1 MNRKKITY
9 LFLNGRVERI
19 KNYDY
24 SDDFF
29 YGYRYL
35 LSKNHDVKII
45 EMKVLTSSMFRRL
58 LTLIDRLLRKIS
70 LGSFFLSQMIDRQNF
85 KKIKD
90 TDVLIATND
99 RLGYSTLPY
108 LIYLRLKRKKVIMF
122 VMGML
127 KIQYKNFVIKI
138 FTNIFMKLLVKSCN
152 NLIFLSESE
161 LKEAKIK
168 MPLQKN
174 KMQYVPFCID
184 TKFWSRQN
192 SYQVNKKI
200 LFIGNDGKRDYKLVK
215 DIANNFDD
223 VESTLISRRIPKE
236 DFKKNVNLVRTSW
249 KSDHITDSEL
259 KRFYQEVSLVF
270 IPLVESLQPSGQ
282 SVALQAMAM
291 GVPVMIS
298 DTPGFWDRENLIN
311 NKNIF
316 LVNCKTVDDWTEEIK
331 KVLEKK
337 DLLKDISKNARLTV
351 EKHYDKNLLFKK
363 LEELIE

>member
-9 LFLNGRVERI
+9 LFLNGRIERV

-29 YGYRYL
+29 YGYRHL
-35 LSKNHDVKII
+35 LSKNHEVEII
-45 EMKVLTSSMFRRL
+45 EMKL
-58 LTLIDRLLRKIS
+58 LTNSIFRKLLTFIDRLLRKIS

-85 KKIKD
+85 EKIKG

-138 FTNIFMKLLVKSCN
+138 FTNIFIKLLVKSCS

-161 LKEAKIK
+161 LKEAKRK
-168 MPLQKN
+168 LPHQKD

-184 TKFWSRQN
+184 TKFWSRKN
-192 SYQVNKKI
+192 SYQVNNKI

-215 DIANNFDD
+215 KIANNLED
-223 VESTLISRRIPKE
+223 VQSTLISRRIPE
-236 DFKKNVNLVRTSW
+236 EGFKKNVNLVRTSW
-249 KSDHITDSEL
+249 KSDHFTDSEL

-270 IPLVESLQPSGQ
+270 IPLVDSLQPSGQ

-311 NKNIF
+311 NKNIL
-316 LVNCKTVDDWTEEIK
+316 LVNCKTVEEWTEEIK
-331 KVLEKK
+331 KILGKE
-337 DLLKDISKNARLTV
+337 DLLKNISKNGRLTV
-351 EKHYDKNLLFKK
+351 ENHYDQNLLFKK
-363 LEELIE
+363 LDELIE